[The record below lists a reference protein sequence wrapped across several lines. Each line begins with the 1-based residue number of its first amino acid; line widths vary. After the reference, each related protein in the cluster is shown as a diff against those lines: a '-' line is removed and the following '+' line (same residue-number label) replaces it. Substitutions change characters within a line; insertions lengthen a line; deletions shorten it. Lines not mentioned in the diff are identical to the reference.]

1 MRIINA
7 ITPIPKVEKVQLN
20 YNQVSNQVNVTKAN
34 PYNSK
39 SDGFITN
46 TLFGG
51 ITGKNTAKLVFSD
64 DPKLKPDMSLNSGML
79 QHTATNMGIGA
90 AIYGSLSILKQGI
103 GLASG
108 KQDAAGAFA
117 NITTDIMRGGASGLG
132 ATVAGG
138 LTGIAMKSIGA
149 TGTFG
154 IVATF
159 IGGMIGSS
167 VGAGLVESTGIR
179 KTLVE
184 KFGSKKANI

>member
-7 ITPIPKVEKVQLN
+7 ITPIPKAEKVQVN
-20 YNQVSNQVNVTKAN
+20 YNQVSTQVQNVN

-51 ITGKNTAKLVFSD
+51 ITGKNTGKMVFSD
-64 DPKLKPDMSLNSGML
+64 DPNLKPDMSLSSGL
-79 QHTATNMGIGA
+79 LKHTATNMGVGA

-103 GLASG
+103 GLATG

-132 ATVAGG
+132 ATVTGG
-138 LTGIAMKSIGA
+138 LTGMAMKALGA
-149 TGTFG
+149 TGTTG
-154 IVATF
+154 IVVTF

-167 VGAGLVESTGIR
+167 VGAGLLESTGIR
-179 KTLVE
+179 KSLVE
-184 KFGSKKANI
+184 KFGSKKAIA